1 MLTSRVYF
9 YEKELFRKEKKLVER
24 VAFFTLWQI
33 FKKWLYGRQL
43 DSHIYFYWQYVVLV
57 KIYEE
62 NLA

>member
-1 MLTSRVYF
+1 MKKNYLG
-9 YEKELFRKEKKLVER
+9 KKKKLVER